1 MEYTAKSESPES
13 YHRWCAMSIIASA
26 VRRQVWIDMG
36 FFRVYPNMYIVLVGP
51 PGRCRKSVAINTAT
65 NLIQGLSDIRVSADA
80 ITREALIRAI
90 KLSET
95 QTEIGNKIYM
105 HSSITIIS
113 KELSVFL
120 GTNNSDLLSLLTDL
134 YDNPDMWEYRT
145 KNSGIDTITNVW
157 LNKLAASTPAWLVGS
172 VPLSAIGGGYTSRV
186 IFVVE
191 HDVRHKIA
199 IPTLSKNEQI
209 LKHNLIADLED
220 ISLTRGEFNLTSGAK
235 EMYEKWYMDQGESI
249 EQDARFWGYY
259 ERRHIHLLKIATIVA
274 ISSNSQG
281 IVDEEHLIRA
291 TNYLYSIEPNMK
303 EAFGAAGR
311 SENAA
316 DIDQIIKIIQTMGSI
331 DKQDLIGLTW
341 RDISTDNFEKA
352 LMTLYKMGAID
363 QSIQNGKIKISIRG
377 AGDEMFKMP

>member
-1 MEYTAKSESPES
+1 MRRCKDFISSYMEYTAKSESPES

-145 KNSGIDTITNVW
+145 KNSGIDTITNV
-157 LNKLAASTPAWLVGS
+157 
-172 VPLSAIGGGYTSRV
+172 
-186 IFVVE
+186 
-191 HDVRHKIA
+191 
-199 IPTLSKNEQI
+199 
-209 LKHNLIADLED
+209 
-220 ISLTRGEFNLTSGAK
+220 
-235 EMYEKWYMDQGESI
+235 
-249 EQDARFWGYY
+249 
-259 ERRHIHLLKIATIVA
+259 
-274 ISSNSQG
+274 
-281 IVDEEHLIRA
+281 
-291 TNYLYSIEPNMK
+291 
-303 EAFGAAGR
+303 
-311 SENAA
+311 
-316 DIDQIIKIIQTMGSI
+316 
-331 DKQDLIGLTW
+331 
-341 RDISTDNFEKA
+341 
-352 LMTLYKMGAID
+352 
-363 QSIQNGKIKISIRG
+363 
-377 AGDEMFKMP
+377 